1 MSLTEAKT
9 YKYQCVVCG
18 KSKLAYTHN
27 KKFCS
32 NQCKNI
38 VKTNKRYEREDNDW
52 YKYFRHLLSKK
63 KESDLTVAQLIG
75 KIAEQDYK
83 CALSGVELT
92 CVRERGNIIQTNASI
107 DRINAGK
114 EYNYENIQIVCRA
127 VNSFRGNMSV
137 EEFINWCN
145 KVIDHAIQEQTQT
158 L

>member
-1 MSLTEAKT
+1 MTLTKAKT
-9 YKYQCVVCG
+9 YKYICTVCKKKG
-18 KSKLAYTHN
+18 VALTHN
-27 KKFCS
+27 RRFCS
-32 NQCKNI
+32 SQCKNI
-38 VKTNKRYEREDNDW
+38 IKTQKRYEREDNDW

-63 KESDLTVAQLIG
+63 QNTTLTTEQLIG

-92 CVRERGNIIQTNASI
+92 CVRKRGNIIQTNASI

-127 VNSFRGNMSV
+127 VNSFRGNMSI

-145 KVIDHAIQEQTQT
+145 KVTDHAIQEQTQT
-158 L
+158 I